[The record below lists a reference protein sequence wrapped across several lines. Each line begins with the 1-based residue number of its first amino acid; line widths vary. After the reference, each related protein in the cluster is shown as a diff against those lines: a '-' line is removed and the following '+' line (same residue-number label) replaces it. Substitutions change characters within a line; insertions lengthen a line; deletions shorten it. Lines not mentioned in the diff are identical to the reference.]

1 MLSAHEQCD
10 FLHLTKRG
18 GGMGF
23 FLLLIFKVD
32 KYVFSFSS
40 LKNVQKDFLREKFL
54 CHWSSAQET
63 HTFSDLQHLRFF
75 R

>member
-1 MLSAHEQCD
+1 
-10 FLHLTKRG
+10 
-18 GGMGF
+18 MGF
-23 FLLLIFKVD
+23 FLLPIFKVD

-54 CHWSSAQET
+54 CYWSSAQET
-63 HTFSDLQHLRFF
+63 HISPDLQHLRFF